1 MYFKHVEIFS
11 KKKSINK
18 GVLKSI
24 FLKIYFPNL
33 SEHRGL
39 NKIQLGEKATDI
51 IKSHSVSFA
60 KNFGF
65 ML

>member
-1 MYFKHVEIFS
+1 MWKYLA
-11 KKKSINK
+11 KKKKYQQRSFEINF
-18 GVLKSI
+18 
-24 FLKIYFPNL
+24 FLIYSPNL

-39 NKIQLGEKATDI
+39 NKIQLGEKVSDI